1 MFQFLF
7 GEEYQEW
14 LASASRVTALKRPV
28 EHLKRS
34 GFVVTKKS
42 RSEAALRSGADTRAD
57 ITGACRR
64 LLDARATS
72 GEIE

>member
-1 MFQFLF
+1 MFEFLF

-42 RSEAALRSGADTRAD
+42 PIGGGAVLGR
-57 ITGACRR
+57 GHE
-64 LLDARATS
+64 
-72 GEIE
+72 G